1 MTSTDYI
8 EPDRHARTGGLR
20 AVFGNAW
27 SKSIEN
33 AAGEH
38 DQGASIV
45 LAVLFEIEAWRPW
58 LDEAMRLLSQA
69 ECERVRRKR
78 HVSDRDE
85 LVLAYALHRLVLGNF
100 LSCDPVEIALERD
113 SLGRPFVQGNLVD
126 TSLSHTQG
134 AIAVAVSRQGFVGID
149 IEPAGRAVELPGI
162 ASSVMHPAE
171 VEALSCL
178 PEEVRA
184 QALLALWV
192 RKEALLK
199 ASGIGLMREM
209 PTFKAP
215 VGQPL
220 GLPAADGTEGAVAT
234 LHMLEAGPLW
244 VAAIAALPDAR
255 IQASW
260 LFP

>member
-1 MTSTDYI
+1 
-8 EPDRHARTGGLR
+8 
-20 AVFGNAW
+20 
-27 SKSIEN
+27 
-33 AAGEH
+33 
-38 DQGASIV
+38 
-45 LAVLFEIEAWRPW
+45 
-58 LDEAMRLLSQA
+58 
-69 ECERVRRKR
+69 
-78 HVSDRDE
+78 
-85 LVLAYALHRLVLGNF
+85 
-100 LSCDPVEIALERD
+100 
-113 SLGRPFVQGNLVD
+113 
-126 TSLSHTQG
+126 
-134 AIAVAVSRQGFVGID
+134 
-149 IEPAGRAVELPGI
+149 
-162 ASSVMHPAE
+162 MHPAE

-178 PEEVRA
+178 PEEVGA